1 MTLAHQPDSSVAL
14 ASVDHG
20 RALPIAATLLIVLG
34 AFRDTTIIGNE
45 LFLREITAGICL
57 FLALVN
63 LPRTIGRISW
73 HAMALLFGYL
83 AVVSV
88 GAVNATNSLFV
99 FLQGASLFGIVLFA
113 LCWHS
118 QPASALGQNYRVMF
132 VAAFYALTLVCL
144 GSLVSV
150 IVAPGLVY
158 EVLYAGEV
166 RFHGLVSKPGWMAAM
181 GGLLAGIAL
190 FYQRLPPSIRL
201 IAGVMGLACL
211 GLSGA
216 RTYWAA
222 FAVASIA
229 CVSLY
234 RPALWRRARLLAM
247 LVVALI
253 IGFIVFKGGDNLA
266 FIGDAART
274 DSVGS
279 LSGRTTLWEESLGAF
294 GTRPLFGYGLTQ
306 GSEVLEDAQSPA
318 HSLSHVEIDP
328 RELSRRT
335 LHNGYIQSLF
345 DTGIL
350 GTAFYGLIV
359 IAAILRML
367 LKDRER
373 RYAGVFFVLVFA
385 AIGNLSENI
394 IYAASV
400 MPSTFFWLIAV
411 FALSAR
417 MMPTSRAQARPPTA

>member
-1 MTLAHQPDSSVAL
+1 MTLVHQPESSVAL
-14 ASVDHG
+14 APADYG
-20 RALPIAATLLIVLG
+20 RALPVAAALLIVLG
-34 AFRDTTIIGNE
+34 ALRDTTIIGNE
-45 LFLREITAGICL
+45 LFLREFTAGLCL
-57 FLALVN
+57 FLALIY
-63 LPRTIGRISW
+63 LPRSIGSISW
-73 HAMALLFGYL
+73 RALALLFGYL
-83 AVVSV
+83 AVVLV
-88 GAVNATNSLFV
+88 GALNATNSFFV
-99 FLQGASLFGIVLFA
+99 LLQGASLFGIVLFA
-113 LCWHS
+113 LCWHAR
-118 QPASALGQNYRVMF
+118 PATALAQNYRVMF
-132 VAAFYALTLVCL
+132 VAAFYALGLVCL
-144 GSLVSV
+144 GSLVAV
-150 IVAPGLVY
+150 VVAPGLAY

-190 FYQRLPPSIRL
+190 FYQRLPPSLRL
-201 IAGVMGLACL
+201 IAGIMGFACL

-222 FAVASIA
+222 FLIASIA

-234 RPALWRRARLLAM
+234 RPALWRRVRLLAAL
-247 LVVALI
+247 LVILI
-253 IGFIVFKGGDNLA
+253 IGFIALKGSDNLD
-266 FIGDAART
+266 FISGAART

-294 GTRPLFGYGLTQ
+294 GERPLFGYGLTQ
-306 GSEVLEDAQSPA
+306 GSEVLEATMGPA
-318 HSLSHVEIDP
+318 HGLAHVEIDP

-350 GTAFYGLIV
+350 GTAFYGLIIV
-359 IAAILRML
+359 AAILRML

-400 MPSTFFWLIAV
+400 MPSAFFWLIAV

-417 MMPTSRAQARPPTA
+417 MTPTTRVHAKARAS